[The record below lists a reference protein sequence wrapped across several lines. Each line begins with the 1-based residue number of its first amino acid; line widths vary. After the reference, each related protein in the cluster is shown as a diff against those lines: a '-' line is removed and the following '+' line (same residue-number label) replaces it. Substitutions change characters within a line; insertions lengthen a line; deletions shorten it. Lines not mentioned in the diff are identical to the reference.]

1 MCLCLCA
8 YVYVYVSNAH
18 CACDEDMQT
27 LIFTRCVCMHAAC
40 VGYIA
45 GRSTD
50 AEWLT
55 GTINVRRTANPKVVG
70 FVQNC
75 AARHKLR
82 ERTRPI
88 SREKGVLKV

>member
-1 MCLCLCA
+1 MHVSVLVCICMCI
-8 YVYVYVSNAH
+8 
-18 CACDEDMQT
+18 CACDEGMQT
-27 LIFTRCVCMHAAC
+27 LTLKRCVSMHAAC